1 MFFFLQFVSKKK
13 HRYWFCLLLQSI
25 HFNVSLWD
33 LLLGFVNIKT
43 IKKIGSIDERLSLY
57 DLTHKN
63 LNLQTKLP
71 VVCCVTLPGTYLFLS
86 QFDGVFSYCGNK
98 SAFSH
103 ISLFDQAFVLVL
115 RLVVMYFISNF
126 VQLHVHFA
134 EF

>member
-1 MFFFLQFVSKKK
+1 MYPCGIFLNNF
-13 HRYWFCLLLQSI
+13 
-25 HFNVSLWD
+25 
-33 LLLGFVNIKT
+33 LGFVNIKT

-71 VVCCVTLPGTYLFLS
+71 VVCCVTLPGTYLFSS